1 MKAVVLILALICINS
16 ALSQPQLNNR
26 FGNGIIN
33 ATSADSSW
41 SMKFG
46 LRFQTLYMG
55 SNDID
60 EVTGIGAGSSQFMI
74 RRARLKFDGFAYSP
88 KLKYKI
94 ELGVSNSDLGKVDA
108 TTGMAPRMILDAV
121 LKWNFYGNFEL
132 WGGQT
137 KLPGNRE
144 RVISSANMQLVD
156 RSLLNNAFNID
167 RDMGMQ
173 LHHSF
178 TIGNSFEVREA
189 FAVSQ
194 GEGRNLIQQNIGGLQ
209 YTSRIELL
217 PFGDFSGKGD
227 YIGGA
232 IDREVKPKLALGF
245 TYDFNDRTAKTRSNQ
260 GSYMIDQSGDNPD
273 GYFHSDISTIFVDMM
288 FKYGGWSVMGEYAH
302 RNADVAKHVS
312 SDSLSSATVSV
323 GSGINLTL
331 GYMFKS
337 NWEVTGRYTQV
348 NPDSITGNQIYSQ
361 YTMGV
366 SKYIVGHSLKVQ
378 ADVSYLQEV
387 NNPVSKLMY
396 RLQFDLH
403 F

>member
-1 MKAVVLILALICINS
+1 MKAVTLILTLICFNLGLTQQQ
-16 ALSQPQLNNR
+16 LSTR

-55 SNDID
+55 NNDID
-60 EVTGIGAGSSQFMI
+60 ETNGVGAGTSQFMI

-88 KLKYKI
+88 KLTYKF
-94 ELGVSNSDLGKVDA
+94 ELGVSNNDLGRVDA
-108 TTGMAPRMILDAV
+108 TTGLAPRMILDAV
-121 LKWNFYGNFEL
+121 LKWNFYGNFEF

-144 RVISSANMQLVD
+144 RVVSSANMQLVN
-156 RSLLNNAFNID
+156 RSRLNSVYNID
-167 RDMGMQ
+167 RDMGVQ

-178 TIGNSFEVREA
+178 TLGNSFEVREA
-189 FAVSQ
+189 FAISQ
-194 GEGRNLIQQNIGGLQ
+194 GEGRNLIQQNLGGLQ

-217 PFGDFSGKGD
+217 PFGDFTGKGD

-232 IDREVKPKLALGF
+232 IDREDKPKLALGF
-245 TYDFNDRTAKTRSNQ
+245 TYDFNDRAVKTRSNQ
-260 GSYMIDQSGDNPD
+260 GSYMIDNSGDNED
-273 GYFHSDISTIFVDMM
+273 GYFHSDISTIFADMM
-288 FKYGGWSVMGEYAH
+288 FKYGGWSVMGEYAL
-302 RNADVAKHVS
+302 RNADVVNHIS
-312 SDSLSSATVSV
+312 SDSLSSATVGV
-323 GSGINLTL
+323 GSGMNFTL

-337 NWEVTGRYTQV
+337 NWEVTGRYTQI
-348 NPDSITGNQIYSQ
+348 NPQSITGNESDTQ
-361 YTMGV
+361 YTLGV

-378 ADVSYLQEV
+378 ADVSYSQEV
-387 NNPVSKLMY
+387 NNPVSNLMY
-396 RLQFDLH
+396 RLQFDIH

>member
-16 ALSQPQLNNR
+16 ALSQQQLNNR